1 MASHLDLE
9 EQEQLEQLKAFWSRW
24 GNLITWVLT
33 AALAAY
39 AGWMGWNRWQ
49 DSQAQSAEQIYA
61 SLESA
66 YNAGNADPAKIA
78 SIWGDLQDKYPR
90 TSYAAQGGLLA
101 ARLQFDGGKADDA
114 RKSLAWVAEHGNQT
128 SYRDIANLR
137 LAAMALDAKQAD
149 VAAKA
154 LDAVQGVEFAPLVAD
169 RRGDL
174 ALLNNKPQ
182 DAKAQFEK
190 AYAALEAGSPYK
202 QLLAYKLA
210 SLGET
215 VADKDGAKGAAQ

>member
-9 EQEQLEQLKAFWSRW
+9 EQEQLEQFKAFWAQW

-33 AALAAY
+33 AVLAVY
-39 AGWMGWNRWQ
+39 AGWVGWNRWQ
-49 DSQAQSAEQIYA
+49 DSQAQAAEQIYA

-66 YNAGNADPAKIA
+66 FNSESADPGKVA
-78 SIWGDLQDKYPR
+78 SIWTDLQAKYPR

-101 ARLQFDGGKADDA
+101 ARLQLDGGKADDA
-114 RKSLAWVAEHGNQT
+114 RKTLAWVAEHGNQP

-137 LAAMALDAKQAD
+137 LAALDMDAKQFDA
-149 VAAKA
+149 AAKA
-154 LDAVQGVEFAPLVAD
+154 LDAVQGVEFSALVAD

-174 ALLNNKPQ
+174 ALLTNRPQ

-190 AYAALEAGSPYK
+190 AYAALETGSAYK
-202 QLLAYKLA
+202 QLLSYKLA
-210 SLGET
+210 SLGVT
-215 VADKDGAKGAAQ
+215 VAADKGAAQ